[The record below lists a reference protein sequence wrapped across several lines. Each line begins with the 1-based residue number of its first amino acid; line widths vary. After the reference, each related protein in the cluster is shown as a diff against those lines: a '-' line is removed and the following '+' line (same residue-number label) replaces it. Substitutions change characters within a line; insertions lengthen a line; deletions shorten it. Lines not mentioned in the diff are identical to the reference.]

1 MKRPNYLKGLRVLL
15 AALFFIPILL
25 FFLDFTNKMPVDVHK
40 LLHVQ
45 LLPAILGGMFG
56 IVAVL
61 FLLTLLFGRIYC
73 SVLCPAGVFQDIIN
87 RLFCI
92 GKKKKKG
99 VRRFKY
105 HKPLNRVRYVLL
117 AATAITALLGF
128 SGLCLLLDPYSNF
141 GRIAA
146 NLFRPSVMWGNNV
159 LADWLMKMDNYS
171 LFHVTIST
179 VSIAGLVSGIV
190 ALVVF
195 AVLVIFRGRL
205 FCNSLCP
212 VGALLSLVSRYSFFR
227 ISFDKEACT
236 HCGNCEHTCKAEA
249 IDTKNLTV
257 DTSRC
262 VDCFNCVSSCAKGG
276 LQYRFNPPFR
286 KGEKRIAEATMN
298 MEAEQQPTVNSRRT
312 FLATGATVA
321 ATLPIVSAIAEGVGQ
336 CEGHGQGSGHGKGK
350 GKGRKKWPPITPP
363 GSLSL
368 ERFKDKCTGCHICV
382 VKCPSQVLRPAGL
395 EYGFDY
401 LLKPR
406 MAYIN
411 SYCNYEC
418 TVCSEVCPAGAIR
431 PIAVEEKKS
440 LQVGIATFFINRCIV
455 KTEGTDCGACSE
467 HCPTQAV
474 HMVPY
479 EGTLTIPQVN
489 PDLCVG
495 CGGCESICPVR
506 PMRAIIVKSNVVHQ
520 TIVLPEEE
528 EVKNVEVD
536 DFGF

>member
-15 AALFFIPILL
+15 AVLFFVPILL
-25 FFLDFTNKMPVDVHK
+25 FFLDFTNKMPVETHG

-61 FLLTLLFGRIYC
+61 LILTLLFGRLYC
-73 SVLCPAGVFQDIIN
+73 SVICPAGVFQDIIN
-87 RLFCI
+87 RMFCI

-99 VRRFKY
+99 IRRFSY
-105 HKPLNRVRYVLL
+105 HKPANWLRYLLL
-117 AATAITALLGF
+117 AATALTTLLGF

-141 GRIAA
+141 GRISA
-146 NLFRPSVMWGNNV
+146 NLFRPAVMWGNNV
-159 LADWLMKMDNYS
+159 LADWLMKMDNYA

-179 VSIAGLVSGIV
+179 VSVAALIASVTVLLVFIV
-190 ALVVF
+190 MVV
-195 AVLVIFRGRL
+195 FRGRL
-205 FCNSLCP
+205 FCNTLCP
-212 VGALLSLVSRYSFFR
+212 VGALLSLVSRYSLFR
-227 ISFDKEACT
+227 ISFDKDACT
-236 HCGNCEHTCKAEA
+236 HCGNCERSCKAEA
-249 IDTKNLTV
+249 INAKDLTV

-286 KGEKRIAEATMN
+286 KEAPVSVPDTETQKKMQSSSVD
-298 MEAEQQPTVNSRRT
+298 AGNSRRT
-312 FLATGATVA
+312 FLATGVTVA
-321 ATLPIVSAIAEGVGQ
+321 ASLPMVSAIAEGAQQVRGRHRTRKGQ
-336 CEGHGQGSGHGKGK
+336 TD
-350 GKGRKKWPPITPP
+350 WPPLTPP
-363 GSLSL
+363 GSLNL

-395 EYGFDY
+395 EYGMDY

-406 MAYIN
+406 MAYIS

-418 TVCSEVCPAGAIR
+418 TVCSEVCPAEALK
-431 PIAVEEKKS
+431 PITVEEKKT
-440 LQVGIATFFINRCIV
+440 LQMGIATFFINRCIV

-506 PMRAIIVKSNVVHQ
+506 PARAIIVKANTVHKN
-520 TIVLPEEE
+520 IVLPEEE

>member
-25 FFLDFTNKMPVDVHK
+25 LFLDFTNKMPMGMHR
-40 LLHVQ
+40 LLHTQ

-61 FLLTLLFGRIYC
+61 LLLTGIFGRIYC
-73 SVLCPAGVFQDIIN
+73 SVICPAGVFQDIIN

-99 VRRFKY
+99 ARRFTY
-105 HKPLNRVRYVLL
+105 HAPLNGVRYVLL
-117 AATAITALLGF
+117 AATELTTLLGF

-141 GRIAA
+141 GRMAA
-146 NLFRPSVMWGNNV
+146 NLFRPAVMWGNNV
-159 LADWLMKMDNYS
+159 LADWLMMMDNYS
-171 LFHVTIST
+171 LFQVTIST

-190 ALVVF
+190 VLVVF
-195 AVLVIFRGRL
+195 AVMVIFRGRL

-227 ISFDKEACT
+227 ISFDKGACAQ
-236 HCGNCEHTCKAEA
+236 CGNCEHTCKAEA
-249 IDTKNLTV
+249 IDAKKMTV

-286 KGEKRIAEATMN
+286 KEEKTTEATPRK
-298 MEAEQQPTVNSRRT
+298 EQQSAINSRRT

-321 ATLPIVSAIAEGVGQ
+321 ATLPIASAMAAGAEACKGNGK
-336 CEGHGQGSGHGKGK
+336 GQGKG
-350 GKGRKKWPPITPP
+350 GRNSSPITPP
-363 GSLSL
+363 GSWSL
-368 ERFKDKCTGCHICV
+368 ERFKDQCTGCHICV

-431 PIAVEEKKS
+431 PITVEEKKTT
-440 LQVGIATFFINRCIV
+440 QVGIATFFPGRCIV
-455 KTEGTDCGACSE
+455 RREETDCGACAE

-479 EGTLTIPQVN
+479 KGTLTIPEVN

-506 PMRAIIVKSNVVHQ
+506 PMRAIRVVANKTHQ
-520 TIVLPEEE
+520 TIELPEEE